1 MKERNDFFVSALEED
16 KDKLLAELNELE
28 TSVQDAQEDDAD
40 TQTKVQTAA
49 NSATEAVSQ
58 AVINAI
64 ANLTVPD
71 PPNEPE
77 KPIAYRLQPVKY

>member
-40 TQTKVQTAA
+40 TQTKVQIAA
-49 NSATEAVSQ
+49 NSATEVVNQ
-58 AVINAI
+58 ADIDAI

-71 PPNEPE
+71 PPHEPE